1 MPRNNPKY
9 VLQTQGHHP
18 GYTDY
23 LVVSSEVGLIELSQA
38 IERLSKLS
46 NGARI
51 DFRLGDRTKR
61 EGGGHIAFALCSE
74 EKLEELATESS
85 RSGAKSLILLLIPL
99 VLLSAVG
106 AWHTLKYAVDFLLL

>member
-23 LVVSSEVGLIELSQA
+23 LVISSEVGLVELSQA

-51 DFRLGDRTKR
+51 DFRLGDRTKSGR
-61 EGGGHIAFALCSE
+61 GGHIAFALCSE
-74 EKLEELATESS
+74 EKLEELAAEPS
-85 RSGAKSLILLLIPL
+85 RPGAMLF
-99 VLLSAVG
+99 VLLMSLVVLAAVG
-106 AWHTLKYAVDFLLL
+106 AWHTLKYAVQFLLL